1 MAARPL
7 QVVSYTTPP
16 SPEILSKTVQIA
28 RTDTTAFDAFVIP
41 KGAVICGAY
50 VMGTVASDASL
61 TAVVQVGSNPGTTNE
76 CVASFSVKTNGVGY
90 FAVGAQGGTSM
101 GAQLTADTLM
111 KARYAETGTASTTG
125 GPWLVKVEYYYP
137 QQGYSF

>member
-1 MAARPL
+1 M
-7 QVVSYTTPP
+7 TG
-16 SPEILSKTVQIA
+16 VQTCA
-28 RTDTTAFDAFVIP
+28 LP
-41 KGAVICGAY
+41 ICFP
-50 VMGTVASDASL
+50 VTIV
-61 TAVVQVGSNPGTTNE
+61 
-76 CVASFSVKTNGVGY
+76 GVGY